1 MKRRLVALAGAA
13 MMLTACQPDPA
24 ADQPVDTAVATASSQ
39 ASAAGATQEA
49 ADKPP
54 LSAAGRA
61 ELIAAFARAAD
72 ATAAGRPLPDTN
84 RQLVGRT
91 FSLRLPF
98 GCNGPVSK
106 APFPWAGWTFDPKK
120 KALKLTATP
129 ERWREAAWVRAIAED
144 MQFEAVEGFWIQRPW
159 TSSEDCP
166 DGSAAATEAVAAE
179 PLRPTAGIAQF
190 FAPDAPRTFQRGT
203 RAYSHTIRVPDAEA
217 TKDSSYRLSL
227 GGRVTGFPDGQ
238 PIHCWN
244 EAPDRRPV
252 CLIAVELARVA
263 FENSPAGEVLVEW
276 RN

>member
-1 MKRRLVALAGAA
+1 MMGRLVVLAGAA
-13 MMLTACQPDPA
+13 MMLAACQPEPA
-24 ADQPVDTAVATASSQ
+24 SDQPGQTGVAAGTEQSPATTAS
-39 ASAAGATQEA
+39 QEV

-61 ELIAAFARAAD
+61 ELLAAFARAAD
-72 ATAAGRPLPDTN
+72 AAAAGRPLPDAN

-106 APFPWAGWTFDPKK
+106 AALPWAGWTYDLRKQT
-120 KALKLTATP
+120 LKLTATP
-129 ERWREAAWVRAIAED
+129 ERWSEAAWVRAIAGE
-144 MQFEAVEGFWIQRPW
+144 MPYEAVEGFWIQRPW

-166 DGSAAATEAVAAE
+166 VASTDVVAPEAV
-179 PLRPTAGIAQF
+179 RPTVGIAQF
-190 FAPDAPRTFQRGT
+190 FAPDAPRTFQRGS
-203 RAYSHTIRVPDAEA
+203 RAYSHTIRVPGTEA
-217 TKDSSYRLSL
+217 AKVRDYRLSL
-227 GGRVTGFPDGQ
+227 GGRVTGFADGQ

-244 EAPDRRPV
+244 EAPDLRPV

-263 FENSPAGEVLVEW
+263 FEDSPAGEVLVEW